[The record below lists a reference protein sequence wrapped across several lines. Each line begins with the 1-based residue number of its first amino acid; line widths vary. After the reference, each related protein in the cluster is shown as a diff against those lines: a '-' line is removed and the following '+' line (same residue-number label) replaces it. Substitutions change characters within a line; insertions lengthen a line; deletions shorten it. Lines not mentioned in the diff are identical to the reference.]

1 MQRGNAF
8 NIYKNVDIL
17 LLKFI
22 HFILECFI
30 KVIVKVLNELIF
42 FLYGK
47 FLDLKKDLIK
57 SIQIRNKNIIQKI
70 KILLL
75 FLTRN

>member
-1 MQRGNAF
+1 MQSGNAF

-22 HFILECFI
+22 HFILGCFI